1 MPSSSARTM
10 TYPRKSDKLHFYNE
24 LKILRD
30 KLKLGKIADHET
42 TASHNA
48 NNVGWFMLSFT
59 ASRHNYLHYELVI
72 LELLPKGPFTRYD

>member
-48 NNVGWFMLSFT
+48 NNVG
-59 ASRHNYLHYELVI
+59 
-72 LELLPKGPFTRYD
+72 